1 MSDYLTP
8 SSGRGS
14 TGRPWPGRRRRA
26 AIVTLATAAALLL
39 AACSSGS
46 SGGSTDHPSASS
58 SAGAS
63 TSTTGSANPAVD
75 QEVTGCPASGGT
87 LSVDLDEQVLP
98 DIDPSYT
105 PQAAAYRVIRGVFDS
120 LVYEGSN
127 GSFTPWLA
135 TKWTANSTDTSYTFT
150 LRKGVKFSDGTPLNA
165 AAVKYTFDRIESPAE
180 GSLFAIALLGSYSGS
195 VVNNPYSVTVN
206 FKSPYPGFLEAA
218 SQAFLGI
225 VDPTAAAKEGTV
237 GFGAHPVGSGPFE
250 VTSNV
255 ANQEIT
261 EVRNPAYTWGP
272 AGLNHTGP
280 ACLSKIVFTEV
291 PEESTR
297 AGELEHG
304 QVDAAETILP
314 PDYTTVESNPNLKLY
329 DVPGA
334 GADYQYLINTQQ
346 APWNN
351 TQLRIALRDSINLP
365 ALLKGVYQG
374 EYAQAW
380 GPIMPDTADYD
391 PAVQNSW
398 SYNPSLAAGI
408 LNAAG
413 WKLGGDGYRH
423 KGGKTLSISFLG
435 SSPDRELRQEVSV
448 YIQAYLKAAGID
460 MTITNYTGTTGI
472 TTEEAGNYGMT
483 AISFITASPSIL
495 FDFFDSALI
504 PSPGK
509 SGENGSR
516 LDNPSVNTWAVTAE
530 ESSNPSVETTNWDNL
545 QEYVVKNAVTIPIE
559 LEPYILATTSSVRGL
574 AFDRRDYPMYYGVW
588 LAS

>member
-1 MSDYLTP
+1 VAVP
-8 SSGRGS
+8 
-14 TGRPWPGRRRRA
+14 
-26 AIVTLATAAALLL
+26 LATAAALLL
-39 AACSSGS
+39 AACSSGT
-46 SGGSTDHPSASS
+46 STGAAGTSAASS

-63 TSTTGSANPAVD
+63 TGTGTGTGTGTTGSANPAVD
-75 QEVTGCPASGGT
+75 QEVAGCPAKGGT
-87 LSVDLDEQVLP
+87 LTVDLDEQVLP
-98 DIDPSYT
+98 DLDPSYT
-105 PQAAAYRVIRGVFDS
+105 PEAAAYRVIRGVFDS
-120 LVYEGSN
+120 LVYEGST
-127 GSFTPWLA
+127 GAFTPWLA
-135 TKWTANSTDTSYTFT
+135 TKWTANANDTSYTFT
-150 LRKGVKFSDGTPLNA
+150 LRKGVTFSDGTPLTA
-165 AAVKYTFDRIESPAE
+165 EAVKYTFDRIESPAE
-180 GSLFAIALLGSYSGS
+180 GSLFAIALLGPYAGS
-195 VVNNPYSVTVN
+195 VVNSPYSVTVN

-237 GFGAHPVGSGPFE
+237 GFGQHPVGSGPFE
-250 VTSNV
+250 ITSNV
-255 ANQEIT
+255 ADQEIT
-261 EVRNPAYTWGP
+261 EVRNPDYDWGP

-280 ACLSKIVFTEV
+280 ACLNKIVFTEV

-314 PDYTTVESNPNLKLY
+314 PDYTTVESNPNLRLY

-351 TQLRIALRDSINLP
+351 TQLRIALRDSIDLP

-374 EYAQAW
+374 EYTQAW
-380 GPIMPDTADYD
+380 GPIMPDTAFYD
-391 PAVQNSW
+391 PAVANSW
-398 SYNPSLAAGI
+398 SYNPSLAASI

-413 WKLGGDGYRH
+413 WKLGSDGYRH
-423 KGGKTLSISFLG
+423 KDGQTLSISFIG
-435 SSPDRELRQEVSV
+435 TSPDRELRQEVSV

-460 MTITNYTGTTGI
+460 MTITNYTGTTAI
-472 TTEEAGNYGMT
+472 TSEEAGNYGMT
-483 AISFITASPSIL
+483 ATSFITASPSIL

-504 PSPGK
+504 PTPGK
-509 SGENGSR
+509 SGENASR
-516 LDNPSVNTWAVTAE
+516 LDNSTVNTWAVTAE
-530 ESSNPSVETTNWDNL
+530 ESATPSVEATNWDDL

-559 LEPYILATTSSVRGL
+559 LEPYILATSSAVHGL